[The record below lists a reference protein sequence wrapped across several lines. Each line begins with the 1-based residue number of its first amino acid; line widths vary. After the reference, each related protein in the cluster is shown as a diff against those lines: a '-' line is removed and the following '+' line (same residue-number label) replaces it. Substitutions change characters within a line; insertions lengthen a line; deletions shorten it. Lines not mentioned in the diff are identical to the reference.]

1 MIKLIR
7 RAHNEPIKSTAYRFF
22 RSLIWFLKG
31 PPVKG
36 MNHYCHGDSGS
47 GAWCFQSEAPCR
59 CGYCGKPSKA
69 LRDE

>member
-1 MIKLIR
+1 MPSFIRVAKGEPVSSVIR
-7 RAHNEPIKSTAYRFF
+7 RFV
-22 RSLIWFLKG
+22 RSVWRLAFKRHSG
-31 PPVKG
+31 A
-36 MNHYCHGDSGS
+36 NHYCPGDSGS